1 MEMSQSIHYI
11 LPEEHDPLYNKNKIN
26 NEHNDEGPS
35 TIRYMSDAVSF
46 FDQAVG
52 RGVQRNSPMPEEA
65 IAKND
70 AIMVD
75 WFAGW
80 ANTQFENFRKFHV
93 IMAPCGGGGPGARG
107 DGSGGGPGPGG
118 AYERLRKEWMRK
130 WGHVRYFLIYSSP
143 PSPPT
148 PARPSLLFFL
158 PLFFPPQH
166 QPSSSLTSSLVCKL
180 IKSFPFPLQ
189 EIFFYFLLKPKKKPP
204 KKKNPPALKT
214 IIIPYNSNLTKQLT
228 NPYPLKTFKKTVDNL
243 NPRRSPQYPQNSRCG
258 S

>member
-11 LPEEHDPLYNKNKIN
+11 LPEEHDPLCNKIKIN

-52 RGVQRNSPMPEEA
+52 RGVQRNSPMPEDA
-65 IAKND
+65 IARND

-107 DGSGGGPGPGG
+107 GGSGGGPGPGG

-130 WGHVRYFLIYSSP
+130 WGHVRYFLIYPSP

-148 PARPSLLFFL
+148 PARPSLFS
-158 PLFFPPQH
+158 FPPP
-166 QPSSSLTSSLVCKL
+166 PSSSLTFSLVCKL
-180 IKSFPFPLQ
+180 IKSFLFPLQ
-189 EIFFYFLLKPKKKPP
+189 DIFFYVLLKPKK
-204 KKKNPPALKT
+204 
-214 IIIPYNSNLTKQLT
+214 
-228 NPYPLKTFKKTVDNL
+228 
-243 NPRRSPQYPQNSRCG
+243 
-258 S
+258 

>member
-11 LPEEHDPLYNKNKIN
+11 FPEEHDPLCNKNKIN

-52 RGVQRNSPMPEEA
+52 RGVQRNSPMPEDA
-65 IAKND
+65 IARND

-80 ANTQFENFRKFHV
+80 ASTQFENFRKFHV

-107 DGSGGGPGPGG
+107 GGGPGPTG

-143 PSPPT
+143 PSC
-148 PARPSLLFFL
+148 F
-158 PLFFPPQH
+158 
-166 QPSSSLTSSLVCKL
+166 SSL
-180 IKSFPFPLQ
+180 FPSP
-189 EIFFYFLLKPKKKPP
+189 
-204 KKKNPPALKT
+204 
-214 IIIPYNSNLTKQLT
+214 
-228 NPYPLKTFKKTVDNL
+228 
-243 NPRRSPQYPQNSRCG
+243 RSPPHPP
-258 S
+258 